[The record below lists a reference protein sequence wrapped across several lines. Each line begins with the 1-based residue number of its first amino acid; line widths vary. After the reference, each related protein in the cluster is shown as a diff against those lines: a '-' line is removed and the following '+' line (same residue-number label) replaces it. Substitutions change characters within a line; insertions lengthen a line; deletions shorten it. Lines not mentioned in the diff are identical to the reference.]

1 MNQGDIPM
9 KVQQPGSHIDHMLRQ
24 TRIHHVQLSSMADV
38 KANMLVT
45 MASVVI
51 TLSLPRLIDSP
62 FKTAALVLIAFCFV
76 TIVLAVYASMPK
88 LPFNVKEGSADE
100 VRSKDFN
107 LLFFGDFSRLT
118 YDDFEEQ
125 MEEVLNDPS
134 RTYEVQI
141 KEIYVLG
148 KFLAAKKYR
157 YLRLAYVSFVI
168 GLFASGTLFL
178 LASG

>member
-1 MNQGDIPM
+1 M

-24 TRIHHVQLSSMADV
+24 TRIHHVQLSSMADL

-51 TLSLPRLIDSP
+51 TLSLPQLINSP
-62 FKTAALVLIAFCFV
+62 FKTAALVLIAFCFM

-88 LPFNVKEGSADE
+88 LPFKAKPADE
-100 VRSKDFN
+100 ALSKDFN
-107 LLFFGDFSRLT
+107 LLFFGDFSRLD
-118 YDDFEEQ
+118 YEDFEGK
-125 MEEVLNDPS
+125 MEEVLNNPS
-134 RTYEVQI
+134 RTYEVQV

-157 YLRLAYVSFVI
+157 YLRLAYMSFVI
-168 GLFASGTLFL
+168 GLFASGILFL
-178 LASG
+178 LASR